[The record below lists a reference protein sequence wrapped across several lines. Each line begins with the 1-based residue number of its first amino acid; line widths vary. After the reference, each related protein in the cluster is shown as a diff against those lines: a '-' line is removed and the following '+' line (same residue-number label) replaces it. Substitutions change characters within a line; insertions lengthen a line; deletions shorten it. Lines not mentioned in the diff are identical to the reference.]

1 MRDYTDG
8 LNKSLKLRE
17 KTQKKLD
24 SIFNQVDIDKDLKKK
39 NDKKKK
45 YFYLTFFLSFLIVGT
60 GIALSFWI

>member
-24 SIFNQVDIDKDLKKK
+24 SIFNQVDIDKYLKKK

>member
-8 LNKSLKLRE
+8 LNKSLKLKE

-24 SIFNQVDIDKDLKKK
+24 SIFNQVDIDKYLKKK

-45 YFYLTFFLSFLIVGT
+45 IFYLTFLLSFLIVGT
-60 GIALSFWI
+60 GIALSF

>member
-24 SIFNQVDIDKDLKKK
+24 SIFNQVDIDKYLKKK

-60 GIALSFWI
+60 GIALSF

>member
-8 LNKSLKLRE
+8 LNKSLKLKE

-24 SIFNQVDIDKDLKKK
+24 SIFNQVDIDKYLKKK

>member
-8 LNKSLKLRE
+8 LNKSLKLKE

-24 SIFNQVDIDKDLKKK
+24 SIFNQVDIDKYLKKK

-60 GIALSFWI
+60 GIALSF